1 MTAIKEAPTERPLV
15 VVGAPPSGPRNAS
28 TDPKTG
34 LRFYNWQGRR
44 LPSVTTIRR
53 LAGLPWGL
61 HEWALGQLATFAID
75 NIAELYT
82 RLGSGT
88 PGVAAVV
95 RHELRGAATAE
106 RDRAANLGSAVHEA
120 AAAGKALT
128 DVSADIAPRLRQYQ
142 AWLAESRAEILGS
155 EFQLW
160 NLTVGYAGSA
170 DLLCRFPDGSIWVI
184 DIKTGKGT
192 YAEHVLQLVPYLMA
206 EFVGSDD
213 VQDDRLTGYLR
224 QARGVALLHLT
235 DAGWEFRSLEAT
247 GDAWAAFRGLLEF
260 GMWMTGHPDIESVT
274 LGTRKGAG

>member
-1 MTAIKEAPTERPLV
+1 MTAIEERPVV
-15 VVGAPPSGPRNAS
+15 VVGRHAAGPRNAQ

-34 LRFYNWQGRR
+34 LRYYSWQGRK

-61 HEWALGQLATFAID
+61 HEWALTQVADHAID
-75 NIAELYT
+75 NVADHYN
-82 RLGSGT
+82 RLQSGT
-88 PGVAAVV
+88 PGAAQVI
-95 RHELRGAATAE
+95 RRELRQAATAE
-106 RDRAANLGSAVHEA
+106 RDRAADLGSAVHEA

-128 DVSADIAPRLRQYQ
+128 DVSPDIAPRLRQYQ
-142 AWLAESRAEILGS
+142 AWLAHSKAEILGS

-170 DLLCRFPDGSIWVI
+170 DLLCRFPDGSIWIV

-192 YAEHVLQLVPYLMA
+192 YPEHVLQLVPYLMA
-206 EFVGSDD
+206 EFVGSDNVVD
-213 VQDDRLTGYLR
+213 EQLTALMR

-235 DAGWEFRSLEAT
+235 ADSWEFRSLQAT
-247 GDAWAAFRGLLEF
+247 PQSWAAFRGLLEF
-260 GMWMTGHPDIESVT
+260 GRWMTEHADIESVS

>member
-1 MTAIKEAPTERPLV
+1 MTALEERPV
-15 VVGAPPSGPRNAS
+15 VTVGAPPTAGPRNAS

-34 LRFYNWQGRR
+34 LRFYQWQGRK

-61 HEWALGQLATFAID
+61 HEWALGQLANYAID
-75 NIAELYT
+75 HATELHS
-82 RLGSGT
+82 RLSSGT

-95 RHELRGAATAE
+95 RHELRAAATAE
-106 RDRAANLGSAVHEA
+106 RDRAADLGSAVHEA
-120 AAAGKALT
+120 AAAGKAVT
-128 DVSADIAPRLRQYQ
+128 EVSADIAPRLRQYQ

-192 YAEHVLQLVPYLMA
+192 YPEHVLQLVPYLMA
-206 EFVGSDD
+206 EFVGADNIVDD
-213 VQDDRLTGYLR
+213 TLTGYLQ
-224 QARGVALLHLT
+224 QAKGVALLHLT
-235 DAGWEFRSLEAT
+235 ADSWEFRSLEAT
-247 GDAWAAFRGLLEF
+247 PESWSAFRGLLAF
-260 GMWMTGHPDIESVT
+260 GQWMQNHTAIDDVT
-274 LGTRKGAG
+274 LGVRKGSG